1 MKKRCKYGI
10 IYVTS
15 HVTNEELVNIKQ
27 FAELHNQNQR
37 TIVMYIKRHKEI
49 FEGHIIKIGNSKYL
63 DNEAITILENQYP
76 LPKPIPVIENIETQK
91 KYVSSLE
98 KINYLQDKILD
109 LQKQLKESKTLRLL
123 LEKSQ
128 EQTQKLSDEIISLKV
143 KIESQ
148 EIEYNKLKN
157 RNLWERILNKD

>member
-1 MKKRCKYGI
+1 M
-10 IYVTS
+10 
-15 HVTNEELVNIKQ
+15 NIKQ

>member
-1 MKKRCKYGI
+1 M
-10 IYVTS
+10 
-15 HVTNEELVNIKQ
+15 NIKQ

-98 KINYLQDKILD
+98 KINYLQEKILD
-109 LQKQLKESKTLRLL
+109 LQKQLQESKTLKLL

-148 EIEYNKLKN
+148 EVEYNKLKN